1 MNRVLFV
8 DDEPMVL
15 EALRNALRG
24 KRKQWDMVFNSS
36 ATAALKELEIAP
48 VDVIVTDMR
57 MPQMDGA
64 EFLGRAGKVCPGA
77 TRIIL
82 SGQMEE
88 SALARAAITAHRYL
102 TKPCDNAQLCA
113 SIQRALELQALL
125 QNERLRAC
133 VGGIESLP
141 SLPSVYRKL
150 SQALLSEHASAE
162 LVTSIV
168 QEDVGISAKLLQ
180 LVNSAF
186 FGLSRRTTSLL
197 QAVRYLGL
205 ATIRSLVLSHSVF
218 EQLGQSEPAL
228 AEQGHEHALACAL
241 ATRKFLKGGP
251 EAELAFTAGLLHDIG
266 SLVLASELPGEYA
279 VICESAKATGR
290 PLHVVEIE
298 RLGVSHAAVGA
309 YLLGLWGLPH
319 EVLDIVAFHHA
330 PWTETVPLDAATAV
344 RLAEAI
350 SLETISHSDFAAMHA
365 EALPEGWIERMGL
378 AAEVS
383 LARGAAKT

>member
-1 MNRVLFV
+1 VNRVLFV

-24 KRKQWDMVFNSS
+24 KRKEWDMVFNSS
-36 ATAALKELEIAP
+36 AASALKELEGAP

-64 EFLGRAGKVCPGA
+64 EFLSRAGKVCPGA

-88 SALARAAITAHRYL
+88 AALARAAITAHRYL
-102 TKPCDNAQLCA
+102 TKPCDNAQLCG
-113 SIQRALELQALL
+113 SIGRALELQALL
-125 QNERLRAC
+125 KNERLRAC
-133 VGGIESLP
+133 VGSIESLP
-141 SLPSVYRKL
+141 TLPSVYRKL
-150 SQALLSEHASAE
+150 SEALLTDRASPEQVA
-162 LVTSIV
+162 SIV

-186 FGLSRRTTSLL
+186 FGLPRQTTSLL

-218 EQLGQSEPAL
+218 DQLAEGDSVF
-228 AEQGHEHALACAL
+228 AEQGHEHALRCAHL
-241 ATRKFLKGGP
+241 TRRLLKRGP
-251 EAELAFTAGLLHDIG
+251 ESELAFTGALLHDVG
-266 SLVLASELPGEYA
+266 SLVLASKLPREYA
-279 VICESAKATGR
+279 VICESARATGR
-290 PLHVVEIE
+290 PLHLVEADS
-298 RLGVSHAAVGA
+298 LGVSHAEIGA

-330 PWTETVPLDAATAV
+330 PWTESLPLDAASAV

-350 SLETISHSDFAAMHA
+350 SLESDPNFGLIHA
-365 EALPEGWIERMGL
+365 EPLREGWIERMGV
-378 AAEVS
+378 AAEVA
-383 LARGAAKT
+383 LARGLGET